1 MRTLI
6 TGFPKSGTTWLC
18 RTLDCL
24 LKKEYKISKQ
34 ISQNIKRIYTSKDHT
49 VIFSYLNNPL
59 YTKNFEVPDHNKCI
73 ILYRD
78 FKDILVS
85 CYFQQKYRESTK
97 YSGTISEFI
106 DFDYGGINS
115 IINFYKVIEEQ
126 GKDKEYLYY
135 EKMEESIGSLSIFDK
150 TKLDECLDL
159 NSFDNMRQQEIANY
173 SSAQITGSD
182 LIELCPKDIN
192 NINSYKTRNGK
203 VGDYINYLSK
213 EDVEKIDGMKF
224 SSDACH
230 MTLEKRIDCPDRT
243 ENHLLKRV

>member
-1 MRTLI
+1 MKILI

-24 LKKEYKISKQ
+24 LNNEYKISKQ

-59 YTKNFEVPDHNKCI
+59 YTTKFAVPNHDKCI
-73 ILYRD
+73 VLYRD

-97 YSGTISEFI
+97 YNGTISEFI
-106 DFDYGGINS
+106 DFDYGGIKS
-115 IINFYKVIEEQ
+115 IINFYKAIEEQ

-135 EKMEESIGSLSIFDK
+135 EKMEESIRSLSIFDK
-150 TKLDECLDL
+150 TNLDECLEL
-159 NSFDNMRQQEIANY
+159 NNFDNMRQQEVANY
-173 SSAQITGSD
+173 SNAQITGSD

-192 NINSYKTRNGK
+192 NINSYKTRSGK

-213 EDVEKIDGMKF
+213 EYIEKID
-224 SSDACH
+224 
-230 MTLEKRIDCPDRT
+230 RIID
-243 ENHLLKRV
+243 NYKLLNC

>member
-1 MRTLI
+1 MKILI

-24 LKKEYKISKQ
+24 LNNEYKISKQ

-59 YTKNFEVPDHNKCI
+59 YTTNLRVPDHDRCI

-78 FKDILVS
+78 FKDIIVS
-85 CYFQQKYRESTK
+85 CYFQQKHRENTN

-106 DFDYGGINS
+106 DFDYGGIKS
-115 IINFYKVIEEQ
+115 IINFYIAIEEQ

-135 EKMEESIGSLSIFDK
+135 EKMEESIRSLSIFDK
-150 TKLDECLDL
+150 INLDECLAL
-159 NSFDNMRQQEIANY
+159 NNFDNMRQQEIANY
-173 SSAQITGSD
+173 SNTQITSAD

-203 VGDYINYLSK
+203 VGDYINHLSK
-213 EDVEKIDGMKF
+213 EDIDKID
-224 SSDACH
+224 
-230 MTLEKRIDCPDRT
+230 RIVD
-243 ENHLLKRV
+243 NYKLLNC

>member
-1 MRTLI
+1 MKILI

-18 RTLDCL
+18 RILDCL
-24 LKKEYKISKQ
+24 LKNEYKISKQ
-34 ISQNIKRIYTSKDHT
+34 ITQNIKRIYASRDHT
-49 VIFSYLNNPL
+49 IIFSYLNNPL
-59 YTKNFEVPDHNKCI
+59 YTTNFEVPNHDKCI

-106 DFDYGGINS
+106 DFDYGGIKS
-115 IINFYKVIEEQ
+115 IINFYKAIEEK

-135 EKMEESIGSLSIFDK
+135 EKMKESIGSLSVFDK
-150 TKLDECLDL
+150 TKLDDCLDL

-173 SSAQITGSD
+173 SSSQITGSD

-192 NINSYKTRNGK
+192 NINSYKTRSGK
-203 VGDYINYLSK
+203 IGDYINYLSK
-213 EDVEKIDGMKF
+213 EDIEKIDNCF
-224 SSDACH
+224 
-230 MTLEKRIDCPDRT
+230 II
-243 ENHLLKRV
+243 N